1 MAGLLWQRRSQ
12 VGCCLLIQGALLT
25 VGLGVERLLHPA
37 IPTPGHGGIA
47 RTRG

>member
-12 VGCCLLIQGALLT
+12 VGCCLLIQGFLLS
-25 VGLGVERLLHPA
+25 VCIGLERVVQP
-37 IPTPGHGGIA
+37 PVPYPGSGGIA